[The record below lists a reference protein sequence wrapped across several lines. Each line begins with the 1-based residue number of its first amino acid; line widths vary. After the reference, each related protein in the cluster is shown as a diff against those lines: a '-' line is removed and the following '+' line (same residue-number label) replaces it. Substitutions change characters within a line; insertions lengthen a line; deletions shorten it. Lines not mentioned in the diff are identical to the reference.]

1 MWKQASLLT
10 LTVALA
16 ACSGGDRAN
25 PVNGIPEDP
34 DEETPTEEETFP
46 LPGTEDPSP
55 DGAIERRE
63 ARSEAEGGA
72 DVGNGFAESVMFD
85 PATDTFTVDNIAFDG
100 ANDYSRDRTFTPNGA
115 LAVYESPDF
124 IEDPVTGVAVGQLQ
138 HRAVFGRA
146 PGGSEVA
153 IVRTGSFVDYGFG
166 GFVYSRPGGVDL
178 PTTGQAGYRGPYSG
192 LRDFQNRAGL
202 EYVAGR
208 MEMAIDFE
216 DYNGDDGR
224 GVRGTVFDRRVF
236 DIEGND
242 ITDEIV
248 TALGAEGDV
257 IASALPV
264 LVFDVGPGVSN
275 ADGEITGQI
284 RSQLATE
291 DGALQQFEGG
301 NYYAVL
307 GGQNASEVVGVIV
320 VEAEDPRFEG
330 VTVRETGGFVLT
342 RD

>member
-1 MWKQASLLT
+1 
-10 LTVALA
+10 
-16 ACSGGDRAN
+16 
-25 PVNGIPEDP
+25 
-34 DEETPTEEETFP
+34 
-46 LPGTEDPSP
+46 
-55 DGAIERRE
+55 
-63 ARSEAEGGA
+63 
-72 DVGNGFAESVMFD
+72 MFD